1 MANLDP
7 AHIAWSRRQ
16 FDIMAEGAIWGVP
29 RSGMIFQR
37 RGDTLVL
44 IECMP
49 HMNGM
54 PVTPAQLAE
63 QQQYEYEAI
72 AEHFTAAGIIVIKGD
87 HVKWTR

>member
-1 MANLDP
+1 MAKLDP
-7 AHIAWSRRQ
+7 GHVAWSRRQ
-16 FDIMAEGAIWGVP
+16 FDILAEGAIWGVP

-54 PVTPAQLAE
+54 PLTPAQLAE
-63 QQQYEYEAI
+63 QQQNEFEAI
-72 AEHFTAAGIIVIKGD
+72 AEHFEAAGIAVTKEIK
-87 HVKWTR
+87 